1 MGTAL
6 SGRRANWAGNIVY
19 RASELVKPPD
29 LAGLRAVVRD
39 HPQVRAVGTGHS
51 FNRIADTPGVLVS
64 LAGLPTEI
72 SIDAERAAATVP
84 GGITYQELAPRLTA
98 AGWALPTL
106 ASLPHLTVAGAC
118 ATATHGSGD
127 GHGNLATQVSG
138 MQLVAPDGELRTLA
152 RHTDGDR
159 FRGAVV
165 GLGALGV
172 VATLTLDLVPA
183 FEVQQYVYQGLPA
196 AMLRSH
202 FDEIFGSGYSV
213 SVFTDWQ
220 GTQHNQVW
228 VKQRVGG
235 GGSWRPEPRW
245 MDATLAG
252 QPLHPIPGQP
262 ARFATEQLGV
272 PGPWHARLPH
282 FRAEFTPSAGAE
294 LQSEYLLPRQR
305 AAASFDALASLASAL
320 APVLQICE
328 IRTVAP
334 DDLWLSPS
342 YQRDTVALHF
352 TWIKDTAAVTPVIAA
367 IEHLLAPLGARPHW
381 AKLFATAPHAVR
393 ALYPRSA
400 GFQQLLRGLDP
411 AGKFRNSF
419 VARYFPGQD

>member
-19 RASELVKPPD
+19 RASELAKPTD
-29 LAGLRAVVRD
+29 LAGLQAVVRD

-51 FNRIADTPGVLVS
+51 FNRIADTPGVLIS
-64 LAGLPTEI
+64 LAGLPAEI

-127 GHGNLATQVSG
+127 GHGNLATQVSA
-138 MQLVAPDGELRTLA
+138 MQLVGPDGELRTLA
-152 RHTDGDR
+152 RHRDGDR
-159 FRGAVV
+159 FRGAVA
-165 GLGALGV
+165 GLGALGI

-213 SVFTDWQ
+213 SVFTGWQ
-220 GTQHNQVW
+220 GTQHDQVW
-228 VKQRVGG
+228 VKQRAGG

-245 MDATLAG
+245 MDATLADR
-252 QPLHPIPGQP
+252 PLHPIPGQP

-305 AAASFDALASLASAL
+305 AAAAFDALASLATVL

-352 TWIKDTAAVTPVIAA
+352 TWIKDTAAVTPVVAA
-367 IEHLLAPLGARPHW
+367 IDHLLAPLGARPHW

-400 GFQQLLRGLDP
+400 DFQQLLRDLDP